1 MGSQKSWWEIHRPT
15 KRKLVQLYGALLYN
29 AHLRGFKEGQIYTGK
44 TKALCVPGFNCYSCP
59 GAVGACPLGA
69 LQNAIASSDTRIG
82 WYVLGILL
90 LFGAGLGRTICGWL
104 CPLGLLQELLHK
116 IPTPKGKKNRITRVL
131 SCLKYVILA
140 VFVIAIPFWY
150 GVLHGMPVPG
160 FCKYICPAGTF
171 EGAMGLL
178 AHPGN
183 RQLYAVLGILFT
195 RKFVIMLVIGL
206 CCIFWHRAFCRFICP
221 LGAIYGMFNRISY
234 VGMRVDAN
242 LCNHCGSCV
251 RSCPM
256 DIRRVGDHECIHCTK
271 CMRVC
276 HQKALSLKA
285 GKLTLIGPESGGGTS
300 RPETAGT
307 APDRTAAGSRKKT
320 GRIAWG
326 AALLVLC
333 AALLWFN
340 VLDPSVKT
348 ANAALANET
357 AVNHAAG
364 GKETGGDGAGGQ
376 GAEEDRT
383 DEKAPAAADGAA
395 MGAEEGMIL
404 PDFTAE
410 CVDGTEFHLADT
422 RGKVVFINLWATWC
436 GPCVAELPL
445 FDALY
450 REHRD
455 DICVLAIHSPDVTE
469 DVPAFLEKRN
479 LSMPFAVDGED
490 RALFTLVNGTPTL
503 PQTLVLDREGKVI
516 YNRVGSATAELL
528 EDLYRQASGEDSPGN
543 P

>member
-104 CPLGLLQELLHK
+104 CPLGLLQGLLHK

-271 CMRVC
+271 CMTVC
-276 HQKALSLKA
+276 HQNALSLKA
-285 GKLTLIGPESGGGTS
+285 GKLTLVGPEN
-300 RPETAGT
+300 A
-307 APDRTAAGSRKKT
+307 AAGDTGDPAAAANGKKT

-348 ANAALANET
+348 AN
-357 AVNHAAG
+357 
-364 GKETGGDGAGGQ
+364 
-376 GAEEDRT
+376 
-383 DEKAPAAADGAA
+383 AA

-450 REHRD
+450 REHGD

>member
-1 MGSQKSWWEIHRPT
+1 M
-15 KRKLVQLYGALLYN
+15 
-29 AHLRGFKEGQIYTGK
+29 
-44 TKALCVPGFNCYSCP
+44 PGFNCYSCP

-69 LQNAIASSDTRIG
+69 LQNALASSDTRIG
-82 WYVLGILL
+82 WYVFGILL

-116 IPTPKGKKNRITRVL
+116 IPTPKGKKNRITRAL
-131 SCLKYVILA
+131 SFLKYVICA

-234 VGMRVDAN
+234 AGMRVDAN

-271 CMRVC
+271 CMTVC
-276 HQKALSLKA
+276 HQNALSLKA
-285 GKLTLIGPESGGGTS
+285 GKLTLVGPEN
-300 RPETAGT
+300 A
-307 APDRTAAGSRKKT
+307 AAGDTGDPAAAANGKKT

-357 AVNHAAG
+357 AVNHV
-364 GKETGGDGAGGQ
+364 TGGAGSAGEST
-376 GAEEDRT
+376 GEEGTEENGT
-383 DEKAPAAADGAA
+383 DENAPAAADSAA

-404 PDFTAE
+404 PDFTAV
-410 CVDGTEFHLADT
+410 CVDGSEFHLADT

-450 REHRD
+450 RDHGD
-455 DICVLAIHSPDVTE
+455 DIAMLAIHSPDVTE
-469 DVPAFLEKRN
+469 DVPAFLEKRG
-479 LSMPFAVDGED
+479 LSIPFAVDGED

-503 PQTLVLDREGKVI
+503 PQTIVLDREGKVL
-516 YNRVGSATAELL
+516 YNRVGSATTELL
-528 EDLYRQASGEDSPGN
+528 EDLYRQASGD
-543 P
+543 